1 MRDSKGG
8 RGKRAG
14 GVSKE
19 SAEQERVRGRGVGR
33 ERRDE
38 EGERKERD
46 WRKVCERERHR
57 ERVKEEKRD
66 RGDEMGKG
74 RRT

>member
-19 SAEQERVRGRGVGR
+19 SAEQERVRERGCR
-33 ERRDE
+33 ERE
-38 EGERKERD
+38 EG
-46 WRKVCERERHR
+46 
-57 ERVKEEKRD
+57 
-66 RGDEMGKG
+66 
-74 RRT
+74 